1 MFQIKPWGLRLLQ
14 SYDFTSFKSNPDTYD
29 HQFKPW
35 TLSFWC
41 GGLIFEFDWG
51 FKLICFQK
59 WVFDL
64 KLKFGVWFE
73 TKETIILNL

>member
-1 MFQIKPWGLRLLQ
+1 MILLV
-14 SYDFTSFKSNPDTYD
+14 SNQTLDTYD

-73 TKETIILNL
+73 TKETIFWICNSFKPHDIIYNF